1 MISSLRKGIVAFAM
15 FALLS
20 TIPAVAWA
28 DGTINAEPAA
38 NGALQAGQVATW
50 DCSDG
55 GIAPESVDG
64 RVDKPTVTFT
74 KEGTFYQS
82 TARDMLGYINDA
94 RSAEGR
100 APLTWSYELEVCA
113 MQRAVEISLG
123 DIYDPFFSHTRPSG
137 ESCFTVVEEV
147 LLSNPYYAL
156 GENILGTTY
165 DVATANAWWTSSPSH
180 YANMVSEDF
189 NMVGVACFDGYWVEV
204 FGYQPFETTE
214 QNAVDGTFNT
224 FIEMG
229 QCNLGLFFP
238 DFEAG
243 EWYAD
248 TMVYMLNNGLI
259 TGYSDTHLL
268 GVYDSIKR
276 GDVAMILWRM
286 AGKPNVSVEQF
297 YDVPSDAYY
306 SDAINWARAAGIIG
320 GYTDPVDGSQLNL
333 FGPEDFV
340 TREQFAVMIAR
351 YANILYG
358 VNVSSDGSK
367 LASMPDASSVSP
379 WARDSLAWALDAG
392 VMDGREIDGTRYLD
406 PQGSAW
412 RSAVGKMTAT
422 LERNVL

>member
-1 MISSLRKGIVAFAM
+1 
-15 FALLS
+15 
-20 TIPAVAWA
+20 
-28 DGTINAEPAA
+28 
-38 NGALQAGQVATW
+38 
-50 DCSDG
+50 
-55 GIAPESVDG
+55 
-64 RVDKPTVTFT
+64 
-74 KEGTFYQS
+74 
-82 TARDMLGYINDA
+82 MLDYVNEA
-94 RSAEGR
+94 RSAVGA

-113 MQRAVEISLG
+113 MQRAAEISISG
-123 DIYDPFFSHTRPSG
+123 IYGPFFSHTRPSG
-137 ESCFTVVEEV
+137 EDCFTVVEDV
-147 LLSNPYYAL
+147 MLSNPYSAL

-165 DVATANAWWTSSPSH
+165 DVAEANDWWTNSPGH
-180 YANMVSEDF
+180 YANMINEEF
-189 NMVGVACFDGYWVEV
+189 NTVGVACFDGYWVEV

-214 QNAVDGTFNT
+214 QAAVNGTYNVNL
-224 FIEMG
+224 EMG

-259 TGYSDTHLL
+259 TGYNDGTHRL

-286 AGKPNVSVEQF
+286 AGKPDVSVEQF
-297 YDVPSDAYY
+297 YDVPSDSYY

-320 GYTDPVDGSQLNL
+320 GYTDPVDGTPLNL
-333 FGPEDFV
+333 FGPEDYV
-340 TREQFAVMIAR
+340 TREQFAVMIAK

-358 VNVSSDGSK
+358 VNLSSDGSK

-379 WARDSLAWALDAG
+379 WARASLAWALDAG

-422 LERNVL
+422 LERDVLQ

>member
-38 NGALQAGQVATW
+38 NGALQADQVATW

-55 GIAPESVDG
+55 GIAPESVYG
-64 RVDKPTVTFT
+64 RVDKPTVTFVT
-74 KEGTFYQS
+74 EGTFYQD
-82 TARDMLGYINDA
+82 TARNMLDYINEA
-94 RSAEGR
+94 RSAVGA

-113 MQRAVEISLG
+113 MQRAAEISIGG
-123 DIYDPFFSHTRPSG
+123 DFFSHTRPSG
-137 ESCFTVVEEV
+137 DTCYTVVDDV
-147 LLSNPYYAL
+147 MLSNPYYAL

-165 DVATANAWWTSSPSH
+165 DVATANSWWTNSPGH
-180 YANMVSEDF
+180 YANMISENF
-189 NMVGVACFDGYWVEV
+189 NMVGVACFNGYWVEF

-214 QNAVDGTFNT
+214 QDAVNGTYNVNL
-224 FIEMG
+224 EMG

-259 TGYSDTHLL
+259 TGYNDGTHRL

-286 AGKPNVSVEQF
+286 AGKPDVSV
-297 YDVPSDAYY
+297 
-306 SDAINWARAAGIIG
+306 
-320 GYTDPVDGSQLNL
+320 
-333 FGPEDFV
+333 
-340 TREQFAVMIAR
+340 EQFAVMIAK
-351 YANILYG
+351 YANILWG
-358 VNVSSDGSK
+358 VDVSSDGTK
-367 LASMPDASSVSP
+367 LASMPDASTVSP
-379 WARDSLAWALDAG
+379 WARASLAWALDAG

-422 LERNVL
+422 LERDVLQ